1 MRTATIWG
9 CPRLQ
14 DQRSQ
19 AVRATTIFNR
29 LLRLVGVWV
38 TAVEFVDDD
47 RVVFVD
53 ALSVNI
59 V

>member
-1 MRTATIWG
+1 
-9 CPRLQ
+9 
-14 DQRSQ
+14 
-19 AVRATTIFNR
+19 VRATTIFNR